1 MSYDNVLV
9 NFRVPVSLK
18 NEFEDACKRLHMPMT
33 AQANLLM
40 REFVHRQKKGMRS
53 FCPIEIFG
61 LHRLTCGFGDYA
73 YGSPS
78 GRPGRSRVWR
88 YGSDIAR

>member
-40 REFVHRQKKGMRS
+40 REFAHRQKRAKQNPDGIYEPIIFYNGMDDA
-53 FCPIEIFG
+53 
-61 LHRLTCGFGDYA
+61 L
-73 YGSPS
+73 
-78 GRPGRSRVWR
+78 
-88 YGSDIAR
+88 